1 MHRLFTLMLLTV
13 ATFMMVC
20 WGSYSYT
27 SHFSKAF
34 LSDDLR
40 DLPDQKVALMLGTSF
55 RGSNGTINRYFK
67 YRLDAALELYKAGKV
82 QYILVSGDNS
92 EENYNEPRAMR
103 DALVKNGVPVDKVIL
118 DYAGFRT
125 LDSMVRAK
133 EVFGVTNVI
142 VVSQKFHN
150 ERAIYLGRK
159 NDINAFGYNARD
171 VDGAEGSRS
180 KFREIG
186 ARVKMMLDI
195 YVLHTQPKFLGEPV
209 IIP

>member
-1 MHRLFTLMLLTV
+1 
-13 ATFMMVC
+13 
-20 WGSYSYT
+20 
-27 SHFSKAF
+27 
-34 LSDDLR
+34 
-40 DLPDQKVALMLGTSF
+40 MLGTSF

-133 EVFGVTNVI
+133 EVFGVTDVI